1 MKAILKAGIATV
13 MLAVFTGILAHAGP
27 PKIYSEDGKY
37 LGDASANQYD
47 KNSVSNPYGKYGSPY
62 EKDSINNPQG
72 RYGSPFS
79 KDSVN
84 NPYESGRY
92 GTRNKNKEED

>member
-1 MKAILKAGIATV
+1 MNRFKVTL
-13 MLAVFTGILAHAGP
+13 ILALLMSSYAHSGP
-27 PKIYSEDGKY
+27 PKIYSEDGEY

-72 RYGSPFS
+72 RYGSPLS
-79 KDSVN
+79 PDSVN
-84 NPYESGRY
+84 NPYEAGRY
-92 GTRNKNKEED
+92 GTRNRNK